1 MPKQIIFNLCKMT
14 YSYFL
19 VRFGKNTIRL
29 SINKNF
35 TIDNDKYQ
43 ICENMVKDFLCNK
56 EDTLFLELKTNLY
69 NITIDVD
76 KIKDKFYL
84 HYDKLNYSS
93 KYGIWEFEFSYN
105 ENKEEIDE
113 YLQYLFPTQDY

>member
-19 VRFGKNTIRL
+19 IRFGKNTIRL
-29 SINKNF
+29 SINRNF
-35 TIDNDKYQ
+35 TIDNEKMYFY
-43 ICENMVKDFLCNK
+43 ENLVKNFLYHN
-56 EDTLFLELKTNLY
+56 EDTLFLKLKTNLY

-84 HYDKLNYSS
+84 HYDKLNHSS
-93 KYGIWEFEFSYN
+93 KYGIWEFELSYN

-113 YLQYLFPTQDY
+113 YLQYLFPDI

>member
-1 MPKQIIFNLCKMT
+1 MSKQIIFNLCKMT

-19 VRFGKNTIRL
+19 IRFGKNTIRL
-29 SINKNF
+29 SINRNF
-35 TIDNDKYQ
+35 IIDDNKY
-43 ICENMVKDFLCNK
+43 NFYKKMVKDFLYHN
-56 EDTLFLELKTNLY
+56 EDTLFLEFKTNLY
-69 NITIDVD
+69 KITLDIDT
-76 KIKDKFYL
+76 IRDKFYL

-113 YLQYLFPTQDY
+113 YLKYLFPTQDY